1 MEYKI
6 NLEEL
11 EKYTSAFAEKTCNS
25 FFASAAV
32 ITGNQILKF
41 TPSEQVNFFI
51 IQEIFDKWKEE
62 TSRLK
67 SPYFDYE
74 HPEVKEALKG
84 FINKLSNFIS
94 IRPAN
99 FTPLVQKACYNAI
112 WFNFLPDN
120 FISKTFLNKNFVKK
134 EELKEKAKYIKLH
147 KALFAEFIAA
157 IEREPTEEISSVE
170 LFRVLNKIYIGYAA
184 EDPMTIVSQLSP
196 VLNFDADKIL
206 IKPIKQELA
215 KPVEQPA
222 PIPVVNVVKEE
233 LPKPQP
239 VTIELPKQQPV
250 ITDLPKQEQ
259 VYEKQETGSINNQYT
274 KSQST
279 LNDLF
284 RDKAPD
290 PAAVAKGKIASIRAA
305 ITLNKKYLFVN
316 ALFKGSPENFD
327 KAITEIDNAPNE
339 QAARECA
346 ENYAKQL
353 GWEKSKEEAKE
364 LLELLTRKFL

>member
-51 IQEIFDKWKEE
+51 IQEIFEKWKEE

-84 FINKLSNFIS
+84 FINKVSNFIS

-134 EELKEKAKYIKLH
+134 EELKEKVKYIKIH
-147 KALFAEFIAA
+147 KALFAGFIAA
-157 IEREPTEEISSVE
+157 IEQEPTEEISSVE
-170 LFRVLNKIYIGYAA
+170 LFRVLNKIYIGYAT
-184 EDPMTIVSQLSP
+184 EDPMIIVSQLSP
-196 VLNFDADKIL
+196 VLNFDTDKIL
-206 IKPIKQELA
+206 IKPIRQEVV
-215 KPVEQPA
+215 KPVEQPT
-222 PIPVVNVVKEE
+222 PIPVKEE
-233 LPKPQP
+233 TPKPQPVHIDLPKPQP
-239 VTIELPKQQPV
+239 IH
-250 ITDLPKQEQ
+250 TDLPKQEQ

-274 KSQST
+274 KSQAT

-316 ALFKGSPENFD
+316 ALFKGSPDNFD
-327 KAITEIDNAPNE
+327 KAITEIDNASTE

-346 ENYAKQL
+346 ESYAKQL